1 LLFPGASINPTV
13 QMMANLVAP
22 SPEGERATEI
32 GVSALFGILLI
43 GSLCG
48 ICYYVR
54 KRRTR
59 ARLERDAID
68 MEHGTRN
75 GSVST
80 LEVNW
85 EKDLYPEAD
94 KEGGVSD
101 GGCSGSIFRPN
112 RHRNTGLTAGNDE
125 PARVP
130 TYAALRTPTL
140 ESETQLSK
148 PEHAHLQN

>member
-1 LLFPGASINPTV
+1 
-13 QMMANLVAP
+13 MMANIIAS
-22 SPEGERATEI
+22 SPEGERTTEI
-32 GVSALFGILLI
+32 GVSAFFGILLI

-101 GGCSGSIFRPN
+101 GGCRGSIFRQN
-112 RHRNTGLTAGNDE
+112 RHRNTGRTAGNDKS
-125 PARVP
+125 ARVP
-130 TYAALRTPTL
+130 SSAALRPPTVK
-140 ESETQLSK
+140 SETQLSK
-148 PEHAHLQN
+148 PEHAHLPN

>member
-1 LLFPGASINPTV
+1 MPIIS
-13 QMMANLVAP
+13 AN
-22 SPEGERATEI
+22 SS
-32 GVSALFGILLI
+32 SAFFGTLLI
-43 GSLCG
+43 SSLCV
-48 ICYYVR
+48 ICSYVR
-54 KRRTR
+54 KRRKR
-59 ARLERDAID
+59 AQLERDAID

-85 EKDLYPEAD
+85 EKDLDPEAD
-94 KEGGVSD
+94 KEGSVSD
-101 GGCSGSIFRPN
+101 GGCTGSIFRPN
-112 RHRNTGLTAGNDE
+112 RLRNNRLPAGNDE

-130 TYAALRTPTL
+130 TSAALRTSTL